1 MTRSPLFSE
10 IAGYLRARGWAPTG
24 SWNGG
29 TIWSRRQFDVLVP
42 PEEAADAAARRR
54 QLLSCV
60 ADAEG
65 RTLREVERDIVSSGT
80 DVIAYRLVGAAAHEV
95 PLPAG
100 IRAVNAV
107 RQLVTTCAHEVLG
120 NVPGTPDRH
129 DITTMLGRS
138 LLYLPYPEFGLEV
151 QLPVDGAGESLGRLT
166 ALRVLRSSAAVL
178 EATISSDDAAFDVAF
193 DRGVSEAACRAL
205 ADLAGAERRAP
216 FALRFRWSKL
226 APEPAE
232 RPVVEFPE
240 GTGERIRTGGRLRA
254 TATRTPDG
262 SVEGRVTGL
271 SDDREGP
278 RWQISVRGVLTTE
291 KAPAGEPKIVQVR
304 LGSAER
310 YSAAI
315 EAHRTARRVRARG
328 SLTRQGGKPELTIA
342 ENGFTVIDDEQ
353 TRQ

>member
-10 IAGYLRARGWAPTG
+10 IAGYLRARGWTPTG

-29 TIWSRRQFDVLVP
+29 TVWSRRQFDVLVP

-54 QLLSCV
+54 QLLLCV
-60 ADAEG
+60 ADAEE
-65 RTLREVERDIVSSGT
+65 RTLREVERDIISSGT

-100 IRAVNAV
+100 VRAVNAV

-120 NVPGTPDRH
+120 NVPGAPGRH

-151 QLPVDGAGESLGRLT
+151 QLPVDGVDESLGRLT
-166 ALRVLRSSAAVL
+166 ALRVLRSSTAVL
-178 EATISSDDAAFDVAF
+178 EAATSSDDAAFDVAF
-193 DRGVSEAACRAL
+193 DRGVSEATCRAL
-205 ADLAGAERRAP
+205 ADLAGAERHAP

-226 APEPAE
+226 APEPTE
-232 RPVVEFPE
+232 RPIVEFPE
-240 GTGERIRTGGRLRA
+240 GAGERIHTGGRPRSA
-254 TATRTPDG
+254 TTPAPHG

-278 RWQISVRGVLTTE
+278 RWQIAVRGILSTE
-291 KAPAGEPKIVQVR
+291 KTPAGEPKVVQVR

-310 YSAAI
+310 YSAAL
-315 EAHRTARRVRARG
+315 EAHRTTRRVRARG
-328 SLTRQGGKPELTIA
+328 SLTRQGDKPELTIA
-342 ENGFTVIDDEQ
+342 KDGFTVIDDEQ
-353 TRQ
+353 T